1 MQLSWTTFKLRVK
14 SGTPAWN
21 LPHRS
26 RGIALLQCVA
36 QELAVIGGLQW
47 HAKYTADGNGVIDFF
62 RLGVPESN
70 SSVQLVKEGLQEQ
83 CSKAGLGAV
92 ETIEEDILNIFKNSS
107 EHYQERDI
115 EEFLPIWS
123 IWSQYIVNLAL
134 VDHDAFNSNLDCFHN
149 ALRGYL
155 YTGTESL
162 MMKWLPRIGDD
173 NPTRFIK
180 EIHPMLAKNGIF
192 LIMDDNHRQCCVIA
206 SKRHLLLNTV
216 LGDG

>member
-1 MQLSWTTFKLRVK
+1 MQLSWTTFKLRVQ

-36 QELAVIGGLQW
+36 QEPAVIGGLQW

-70 SSVQLVKEGLQEQ
+70 PSVQLVKAGLQER
-83 CSKAGLGAV
+83 CSKADLGVV

-115 EEFLPIWS
+115 EEFLPTWN

-134 VDHDAFNSNLDCFHN
+134 VNQAAFSGNLDCFHN

-155 YTGTESL
+155 HTGTESL
-162 MMKWLPRIGDD
+162 MMEWLPRIGDE
-173 NPTRFIK
+173 NPTQFFN
-180 EIHPMLAKNGIF
+180 EIHPMLAKNGLF
-192 LIMDDNHRQCCVIA
+192 LIMDGDHRRCCVIA
-206 SKRHLLLNTV
+206 SMRHLLLNTV
-216 LGDG
+216 LGND